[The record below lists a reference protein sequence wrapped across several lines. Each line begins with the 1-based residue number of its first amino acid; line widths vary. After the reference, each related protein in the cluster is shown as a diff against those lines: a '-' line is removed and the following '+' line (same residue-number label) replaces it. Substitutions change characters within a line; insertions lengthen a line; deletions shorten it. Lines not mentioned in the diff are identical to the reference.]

1 MQSHQLVSEQ
11 QAAAITVMIS
21 VLLTTTSESGITVI
35 PTSQIQ
41 RLRLRA
47 FKLLIEVIQLARVEV
62 HIQNHT

>member
-35 PTSQIQ
+35 PISQIQ